1 MEMTDFRSE
10 WSLGARIR
18 AARRARGLRTA
29 RELADAI
36 VGGTLTEAIIEN
48 IEAGRKV
55 VLDISQLLNI
65 AMALRVPLSYLLAPL
80 GEPDRP
86 LDLPNLSQ
94 AFEGMTAI
102 EFDSWLASSQDGR
115 YQPESLEERNAT
127 SELHALR
134 EWSALTREATRLQTM
149 SDLERATNPT
159 SDPPSALLRSTEARL
174 VDARRESN
182 RLAAYLKSAGWHVE

>member
-1 MEMTDFRSE
+1 M
-10 WSLGARIR
+10 
-18 AARRARGLRTA
+18 RTA
-29 RELADAI
+29 SDLADAI

-48 IEAGRKV
+48 IESGRKV
-55 VLDISQLLNI
+55 VLDVSHLLNI

-102 EFDSWLASSQDGR
+102 EFDSWLASSTDGR
-115 YQPESLEERNAT
+115 YQPESLDERNAT

-134 EWSALTREATRLQTM
+134 EWSTLTREAARLQTM
-149 SDLERATNPT
+149 LELERATSGPAG
-159 SDPPSALLRSTEARL
+159 SESPLLKSTKSRLADASREA
-174 VDARRESN
+174 A
-182 RLAAYLKSAGWHVE
+182 RLAAYLKSAGWKI

>member
-1 MEMTDFRSE
+1 MGMTDFRSE
-10 WSLGARIR
+10 SSLGARVR
-18 AARRARGLRTA
+18 AARRSRGMRTA
-29 RELADAI
+29 RELSESI
-36 VGGTLTEAIIEN
+36 VGGTLTESIIEN

-80 GEPDRP
+80 GEPDRL

-102 EFDSWLASSQDGR
+102 EFDSWLASSKDGR

-127 SELHALR
+127 SELQVLR

-149 SDLERATNPT
+149 FDLETAALSK
-159 SDPPSALLRSTEARL
+159 SDPDSTLLRSTEARL
-174 VDARRESN
+174 VDAKRETE
-182 RLAAYLKSAGWHVE
+182 RLAAYLKSAGWKL

>member
-10 WSLGARIR
+10 SSLGARIR

-102 EFDSWLASSQDGR
+102 EFDSWIASSKDGR
-115 YQPESLEERNAT
+115 YQPESLDERNAT

-134 EWSALTREATRLQTM
+134 EWSALTREAARLQTM
-149 SDLERATNPT
+149 FDLETATRA
-159 SDPPSALLRSTEARL
+159 SAGPESPLLRSTEARL
-174 VDARRESN
+174 NDTRRETAQ
-182 RLAAYLKSAGWHVE
+182 LAAYLKSAGWQVE

>member
-1 MEMTDFRSE
+1 MTDFRSE
-10 WSLGARIR
+10 SSLGARIR

-55 VLDISQLLNI
+55 VLDVSQLLNI
-65 AMALRVPLSYLLAPL
+65 AMALHVPLSYLLAPL

-86 LDLPNLSQ
+86 LDLPNLSE
-94 AFEGMTAI
+94 AFAGMTAI
-102 EFDSWLASSQDGR
+102 EFDAWLASAPDGR
-115 YQPESLEERNAT
+115 YHPESLEERNAT

-134 EWSALTREATRLQTM
+134 EWSSLTREAARFQVM
-149 SDLERATNPT
+149 FDLEKATTPE
-159 SDPPSALLRSTEARL
+159 DEPRSALLLSTEARL
-174 VDARRESN
+174 LNARRESD
-182 RLAAYLKSAGWHVE
+182 RLAAYLKSAGWHLG

>member
-1 MEMTDFRSE
+1 M
-10 WSLGARIR
+10 
-18 AARRARGLRTA
+18 RTA
-29 RELADAI
+29 RELADSI
-36 VGGTLTEAIIEN
+36 EGGTLTESIIEN

-86 LDLPNLSQ
+86 LDLPNLSR

-102 EFDSWLASSQDGR
+102 EFDSWLASSKDGS

-134 EWSALTREATRLQTM
+134 EWSTLTREAARLQVM
-149 SDLERATNPT
+149 FDLEVATASEGEPH
-159 SDPPSALLRSTEARL
+159 SALLLSTEARL
-174 VDARRESN
+174 LDARRESEQ
-182 RLAAYLKSAGWHVE
+182 LAAYLKSAGWHLG

>member
-1 MEMTDFRSE
+1 MEMKDFRSE
-10 WSLGARIR
+10 SSLGARIR

>member
-1 MEMTDFRSE
+1 M
-10 WSLGARIR
+10 GARIR

-36 VGGTLTEAIIEN
+36 VGGNLTEAIIEN

-55 VLDISQLLNI
+55 VLDVSQLLNI

-86 LDLPNLSQ
+86 LDLPNLSD
-94 AFEGMTAI
+94 AFADMTAI
-102 EFDSWLASSQDGR
+102 EFDAWLASAPDGR
-115 YQPESLEERNAT
+115 YQPESLDERNAT

-134 EWSALTREATRLQTM
+134 EWSSLVRESSRLQTM
-149 SDLERATNPT
+149 LELERATK
-159 SDPPSALLRSTEARL
+159 DSAGSESPLFKSTESRL
-174 VDARRESN
+174 ADASHEAA
-182 RLAAYLKSAGWHVE
+182 RLAAYLKSAGWKI

>member
-1 MEMTDFRSE
+1 MTDFRSE
-10 WSLGARIR
+10 SSLGARIR

-36 VGGTLTEAIIEN
+36 VGGTLSEAIIEN

-55 VLDISQLLNI
+55 VLDVSQLLNI

-86 LDLPNLSQ
+86 LDLPNLSE
-94 AFEGMTAI
+94 AFAGMTAI
-102 EFDSWLASSQDGR
+102 EFDAWLASAPDGR
-115 YQPESLEERNAT
+115 YRPESLEERNAT

-134 EWSALTREATRLQTM
+134 EWSSLTRETSRLQTM
-149 SDLERATNPT
+149 LELERATLGPT
-159 SDPPSALLRSTEARL
+159 GVESPLLKSTEARFA
-174 VDARRESN
+174 DASREAD
-182 RLAAYLKSAGWHVE
+182 RLAAYLKSAGWNI

>member
-1 MEMTDFRSE
+1 M
-10 WSLGARIR
+10 
-18 AARRARGLRTA
+18 RTA
-29 RELADAI
+29 RELAESI
-36 VGGTLTEAIIEN
+36 EGGTLTEAIIEN

-86 LDLPNLSQ
+86 LDLPNLSK
-94 AFEGMTAI
+94 AFAGMTAI
-102 EFDSWLASSQDGR
+102 EFDSWLASSKDGR

-134 EWSALTREATRLQTM
+134 EWSTLTREAARLQIM
-149 SDLERATNPT
+149 FDLEKATAPKSGPDN
-159 SDPPSALLRSTEARL
+159 ALLRSTEARL
-174 VDARRESN
+174 IDARRESE
-182 RLAAYLKSAGWHVE
+182 RLAAYLKSAGWHLE

>member
-10 WSLGARIR
+10 SSLGARIR
-18 AARRARGLRTA
+18 AARRARGMRTS
-29 RELADAI
+29 RELAESI
-36 VGGTLTEAIIEN
+36 VGGTLTESIIEN

-55 VLDISQLLNI
+55 VLDVSQLLNI

-80 GEPDRP
+80 GEPERP

-102 EFDSWLASSQDGR
+102 EFDSWLASSKDGR

-127 SELHALR
+127 SELQALR
-134 EWSALTREATRLQTM
+134 EWSTLTREAKRLQTM
-149 SDLERATNPT
+149 LDLETATRAE
-159 SDPPSALLRSTEARL
+159 SDSDSTLLRSTEARL
-174 VDARRESN
+174 VDAKRESE
-182 RLAAYLKSAGWHVE
+182 RLAAYLKSAGWKL

>member
-1 MEMTDFRSE
+1 M
-10 WSLGARIR
+10 
-18 AARRARGLRTA
+18 
-29 RELADAI
+29 
-36 VGGTLTEAIIEN
+36 GGTLTESIIEN

-102 EFDSWLASSQDGR
+102 EFDSWLASSKDGR

-127 SELHALR
+127 SELQALR
-134 EWSALTREATRLQTM
+134 EWSTLTREAARLQTM
-149 SDLERATNPT
+149 FDLETATRSK
-159 SDPPSALLRSTEARL
+159 SDPDSTLLRSTEARL
-174 VDARRESN
+174 VDAKRESE
-182 RLAAYLKSAGWHVE
+182 RLAAYLKSAGWKL

>member
-149 SDLERATNPT
+149 SDLERATHQT
-159 SDPPSALLRSTEARL
+159 ADTGSALLRSTEARL